1 MTMGQNGGNEGTG
14 TSDKDLQDRASHV
27 ADEAT
32 RTVEHRATDV
42 MSQASDT
49 LSQVANAFRQV
60 GDELRQDQPQLASLA
75 DTAATRVDDASSYL
89 RQHDANDVLSVVQ
102 DTARRQP
109 AIAIG
114 GGLLLGFALAR
125 ILRSSEPMSS
135 TSGGQGGDQRW
146 SGSDYGVSAGYRSA
160 SGYGSGAGY
169 GSGTGYG
176 SSGYGSGSYAGGA
189 TGYEAGYQAGYQGS
203 GSAGGAGYAGEAP
216 TAGGYGTSD
225 TMTGDADAL
234 VDPTIVEEID
244 VVETDGGST
253 YEG

>member
-49 LSQVANAFRQV
+49 LSQVANAFRHV

-89 RQHDANDVLSVVQ
+89 RQHDANDVVSVVQ
-102 DTARRQP
+102 DAARRQP

-135 TSGGQGGDQRW
+135 PSGGNGGDQRW
-146 SGSDYGVSAGYRSA
+146 FGGSGDLGQ
-160 SGYGSGAGY
+160 GYGSGRYAPGAAYGRGAGY
-169 GSGTGYG
+169 GSSAYDRGA
-176 SSGYGSGSYAGGA
+176 AGFD
-189 TGYEAGYQAGYQGS
+189 AGYSSGYQGS
-203 GSAGGAGYAGEAP
+203 GSAGGAGYAGETP
-216 TAGGYGTSD
+216 TVGGYGTSD
-225 TMTGDADAL
+225 TMVGDADVLA
-234 VDPTIVEEID
+234 DPAIVEEVD
-244 VVETDGGST
+244 VVETDGGAT